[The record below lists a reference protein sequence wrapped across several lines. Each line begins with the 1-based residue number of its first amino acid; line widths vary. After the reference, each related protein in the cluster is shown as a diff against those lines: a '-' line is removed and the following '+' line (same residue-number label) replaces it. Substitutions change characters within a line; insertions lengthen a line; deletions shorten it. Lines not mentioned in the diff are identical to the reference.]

1 MIMIQE
7 IKIGE
12 VFEYNGIKLK
22 VRKMSPWGECRK
34 CFFFKEGNVTCGVP
48 KCAAYERKDKNYVYF
63 EKELLQDYSN
73 EECADILKEV
83 ISECQSR
90 IENCEE
96 GVYTTN

>member
-34 CFFFKEGNVTCGVP
+34 CFFFKEGNVTCGGP

-63 EKELLQDYSN
+63 EKV
-73 EECADILKEV
+73 EESK
-83 ISECQSR
+83 
-90 IENCEE
+90 
-96 GVYTTN
+96 

>member
-1 MIMIQE
+1 MSCIDIFHYDYCFNNCIIYMIMKEERQ
-7 IKIGE
+7 IGE

-63 EKELLQDYSN
+63 EK
-73 EECADILKEV
+73 V
-83 ISECQSR
+83 
-90 IENCEE
+90 EE
-96 GVYTTN
+96 GK

>member
-34 CFFFKEGNVTCGVP
+34 CFFFKEGNVTCGGP

-63 EKELLQDYSN
+63 EK
-73 EECADILKEV
+73 V
-83 ISECQSR
+83 
-90 IENCEE
+90 EE
-96 GVYTTN
+96 GK